1 MSDTLHPLFSQVPEG
16 AHIRQSSKSPTDDG
30 TRFFLPGEYIPD
42 MPSTGN
48 LKANAAAEFH
58 WMMGCQNPRWAKAGS
73 EDTIP
78 IGGTSKMWLSGYVHF
93 KYPPGG
99 DGSGVAP
106 VQAALDRVSGIS
118 WVMNNSS
125 FGSIQP
131 GSNFRSVHFR
141 GSITDFSIPSHA
153 AEFFTLLLRDVRR
166 NWDKIFSDS
175 ESLLDQRVCQPLPTI
190 TLLLLAFFN
199 DHGTE

>member
-1 MSDTLHPLFSQVPEG
+1 
-16 AHIRQSSKSPTDDG
+16 
-30 TRFFLPGEYIPD
+30 

-48 LKANAAAEFH
+48 LEANAALEFH
-58 WMMGCQNPRWAKAGS
+58 WMMDCKHRRWSKAGS

-78 IGGTSKMWLSGYVHF
+78 IGGRSKMWVTGYAHF

-106 VQAALDRVSGIS
+106 AQTVLNLVSGIS

-125 FGSIQP
+125 FGSSQP

-141 GSITDFSIPSHA
+141 GSSADFSIPSHA
-153 AEFFTLLLRDVRR
+153 TEFFTLLLRDVRR

-175 ESLLDQRVCQPLPTI
+175 ESLLDQRVCQPSSTV
-190 TLLLLAFFN
+190 TLLLLAFF
-199 DHGTE
+199 